1 MISCIKNDQF
11 QGYNGFFGGE
21 TGVLGGVG
29 MARANR
35 HYLLVICD
43 WGRTLFN
50 KLICHKLLNFSVPIA
65 APDYRR
71 DGHLEH
77 ICL

>member
-1 MISCIKNDQF
+1 M
-11 QGYNGFFGGE
+11 GFFWGE
-21 TGVLGGVG
+21 TRVLGGVG

-35 HYLLVICD
+35 HYLPD

-65 APDYRR
+65 APDHKK
-71 DGHLEH
+71 GWTP
-77 ICL
+77 